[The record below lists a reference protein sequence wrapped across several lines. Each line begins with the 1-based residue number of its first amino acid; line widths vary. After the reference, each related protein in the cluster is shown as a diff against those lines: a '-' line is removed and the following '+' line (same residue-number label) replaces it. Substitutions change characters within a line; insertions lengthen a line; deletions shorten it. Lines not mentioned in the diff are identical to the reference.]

1 MLAHST
7 QHTTHK
13 RTQTGACEE
22 NGGNGL
28 DSSNA
33 NGRERERE
41 RESCC
46 CLCEDDCSG
55 RRLKSVSSVFT

>member
-41 RESCC
+41 RVAAASARTTA
-46 CLCEDDCSG
+46 LDA
-55 RRLKSVSSVFT
+55 V